1 MATPSKRSQVAGI
14 QTITS
19 NQPVAR
25 PVDTFVSY
33 RPPAKKEGASALLD
47 ALSTISPVLG
57 KMAESNRK
65 AKAAQEATVIDRQF
79 LSDPDG
85 FVADFTS
92 GKYQDF
98 MTPSQVLA
106 GEHMGKRMARQY
118 GAALKQGYAKSGL
131 GESDDATAF
140 NTWEEAQRAR
150 FIVDNKDMFG
160 QAGVVK
166 GFSDMFRT
174 YTSNIDSAHQA
185 AAVKNLVDNQTA
197 NFSIDIS
204 SKLDA
209 VIAGTLDA
217 QGFASHI
224 KMSQNDSKLG
234 YNFSNKTANTVTLDT
249 IIKYATED
257 PDLTYT
263 ERNSVL
269 NLAFGI
275 ETTKGSFLGNTQE
288 GQMAI
293 GKARASIETK
303 RLKEEEQRHKM
314 HTRTKTLV
322 QDGLQSIIQQKL
334 QITPDAKLED
344 ILTTAQLEEARVYFP
359 EIISYHSN
367 NQAFFQ
373 GKVEEVDSQDTIAMR
388 IELAKAT
395 TTAKARDLIT
405 GWQVS
410 GRLKNNPTVFN
421 TLWQQADKIKEVK
434 DPALTDFTTD
444 RYYSTYYRDLNKL
457 IGVDP
462 NTGFSPFPVSEDKAK
477 KLNHVTIFFEKFV
490 DLYYTSDYQ
499 SFDNGQKRD
508 AVKALFSEAKQNILA
523 EVDDT
528 QQPLVPALGG

>member
-1 MATPSKRSQVAGI
+1 MATPSKRSQVAGM

-47 ALSTISPVLG
+47 ALSTISPALG

-65 AKAAQEATVIDRQF
+65 AKAAQEATVIDKAF

-85 FVADFTS
+85 FVQDFTS

-98 MTPSQVLA
+98 MAPSQVLA
-106 GEHMGKRMARQY
+106 GEHMGKRLARQY
-118 GAALKQGYAKSGL
+118 GAALKQGYATSGL

-150 FIVDNKDMFG
+150 FVTDNKDLFS
-160 QAGVVK
+160 QTGVVS

-185 AAVKNLVDNQTA
+185 AAVKNLVDNQTS
-197 NFSIDIS
+197 NFKVDIS

-209 VIAGTLDA
+209 VVAGTLDA
-217 QGFASHI
+217 QAFASHI

-249 IIKYATED
+249 IIAYATED
-257 PDLTYT
+257 PDLSYS

-269 NLAFGI
+269 NLAYGI

-288 GQMAI
+288 AQMAI
-293 GKARASIETK
+293 GKARASIEAK
-303 RLKEEEQRHKM
+303 RLKEEDQNYQLF
-314 HTRTKTLV
+314 TRKKTLIT
-322 QDGLQSIIQQKL
+322 DNLQSAIQQKL
-334 QITPDAKLED
+334 QINPNEKLED
-344 ILTTAQLEEARVYFP
+344 IITPAILKELSLNSLDDLKVYFP
-359 EIISYHSN
+359 EIISYHSK

-373 GKVEEVDSQDTIAMR
+373 GKVEKVDSQDIVNMR
-388 IELAKAT
+388 IELATAT
-395 TTAKARDLIT
+395 TTQQARDIIT

-421 TLWQQADKIKEVK
+421 TLWQQADKIKEIK
-434 DPALTDFTTD
+434 DPALKDFTND
-444 RYYSTYYRDLNKL
+444 KYYSTYFRQLG
-457 IGVDP
+457 GVDP
-462 NTGFSPFPVSEDKAK
+462 STGFNPFPVADPRNQV
-477 KLNHVTIFFEKFV
+477 LTDFFEAFV
-490 DLYYTSDYQ
+490 DLYYTDEYQ
-499 SFDNGQKRD
+499 GLNNIGKRD
-508 AVKALFSEAKQNILA
+508 AVKELFLVSKQAIIEAA
-523 EVDDT
+523 PT
-528 QQPLVPALGG
+528 QPLVPALGG

>member
-1 MATPSKRSQVAGI
+1 MATPSKRSQVAGV

-33 RPPAKKEGASALLD
+33 RPPAKKEGASALLE

-98 MTPSQVLA
+98 MAPSQVLA
-106 GEHMGKRMARQY
+106 GEHMGKRLARQY
-118 GAALKQGYAKSGL
+118 GAALKQGYATSGL
-131 GESDDATAF
+131 AESDDATAF

-150 FIVDNKDMFG
+150 FVIDNKDYFS
-160 QAGVVK
+160 QAGVVS

-185 AAVKNLVDNQTA
+185 AAVKNLVDNQTS
-197 NFSIDIS
+197 NFKVDIS

-234 YNFSNKTANTVTLDT
+234 YNFSNKTANTITLDT
-249 IIKYATED
+249 IIGYATED
-257 PDLTYT
+257 PDLSYA

-293 GKARASIETK
+293 GKARASIEAK
-303 RLKEEEQRHKM
+303 RLKEQDQEYKLYTQ
-314 HTRTKTLV
+314 TKTLV
-322 QDGLQSIIQQKL
+322 TDSIQNIIQQKL

-344 ILTTAQLEEARVYFP
+344 ILTTKQLEEARVYFP
-359 EIISYHSN
+359 ELISYHSK

-373 GKVEEVDSQDTIAMR
+373 GNVEQVDSQDIVSMR
-388 IELAKAT
+388 IELATAT
-395 TTAKARDLIT
+395 TTAQARDIIT

-421 TLWQQADKIKEVK
+421 TLWQQADKIKEIK
-434 DPALTDFTTD
+434 DPALKDFTTD
-444 RYYSTYYRDLNKL
+444 KYYSTYFRQLG
-457 IGVDP
+457 GVDP
-462 NTGFSPFPVSEDKAK
+462 STGFNPFPVADPRNQV
-477 KLNHVTIFFEKFV
+477 LTDFFEAFV
-490 DLYYTSDYQ
+490 DLYYTGEYQ
-499 SFDNGQKRD
+499 GLSNIQKRD
-508 AVKALFSEAKQNILA
+508 AVKKLFLISKQEIIDA
-523 EVDDT
+523 APA
-528 QQPLVPALGG
+528 QPLVPALGG

>member
-1 MATPSKRSQVAGI
+1 M

-47 ALSTISPVLG
+47 ALSTLSPALG

-65 AKAAQEATVIDRQF
+65 AKAAQEATVIDRAF

-85 FVADFTS
+85 FVQDFTS

-98 MTPSQVLA
+98 MAPSQVLA

-118 GAALKQGYAKSGL
+118 GAALKQGYATSGL

-150 FIVDNKDMFG
+150 FVIDNKDMFS

-174 YTSNIDSAHQA
+174 YTANIDSAHQA
-185 AAVKNLVDNQTA
+185 SAVKNLVDNQTA

-209 VIAGTLDA
+209 FTAGTLDA
-217 QGFASHI
+217 QGFVSHI

-234 YNFSNKTANTVTLDT
+234 YNFSNKTANTITLDT

-257 PDLTYT
+257 PDLSYA

-288 GQMAI
+288 AQMAI
-293 GKARASIETK
+293 GKARAKIEDQ
-303 RLKEEEQRHKM
+303 RLKAQDQEYKLYTQ
-314 HTRTKTLV
+314 TKVIVKDTV
-322 QDGLQSIIQQKL
+322 QNTIQQKL
-334 QITPDAKLED
+334 QASPDAKLED
-344 ILTTAQLEEARVYFP
+344 ILTVKQLEEARIYFP
-359 EIISYHSN
+359 EVISYHSK
-367 NQAFFQ
+367 NQTFFQ
-373 GKVEEVDSQDTIAMR
+373 GKAEEVDSQDTIAMR
-388 IELAKAT
+388 LELAKAT
-395 TTAKARDLIT
+395 TTEQARDLIT

-410 GRLKNNPTVFN
+410 GRLKNNTTVFN

-434 DPALTDFTTD
+434 DPALKDFTTD
-444 RYYSTYYRDLNKL
+444 KYYSTYYRDLNKL

-499 SFDNGQKRD
+499 GFDNGQKRD
-508 AVKALFSEAKQNILA
+508 AVKALFNEAKQNILS
-523 EVDDT
+523 EVGDT
-528 QQPLVPALGG
+528 QQPYSPSLN

>member
-1 MATPSKRSQVAGI
+1 MATPSKRSQVAGL

-47 ALSTISPVLG
+47 ALSTISPTLG

-65 AKAAQEATVIDRQF
+65 AKAAQEATVIDKAF

-85 FVADFTS
+85 FVQDFTS

-98 MTPSQVLA
+98 MAPSQVLA
-106 GEHMGKRMARQY
+106 GEHMGKRLARQY
-118 GAALKQGYAKSGL
+118 GAALKQGYATSGL

-150 FIVDNKDMFG
+150 FVTDNKDYFS
-160 QAGVVK
+160 QAGVVS

-185 AAVKNLVDNQTA
+185 AAVKNLVDNQTS
-197 NFSIDIS
+197 NFKVDIS
-204 SKLDA
+204 SKIDA

-249 IIKYATED
+249 IIEYATED
-257 PDLTYT
+257 PDLDYA

-288 GQMAI
+288 AQIAI
-293 GKARASIETK
+293 GKARADIEA
-303 RLKEEEQRHKM
+303 KEEKRIDDVFQT
-314 HTRTKTLV
+314 HTRKTKLV
-322 QDGLQSIIQQKL
+322 TEGAQSKILEVLQKNPSASLTDIFPTAEAYAVAKEGFPELIKYHAIQQDFFQSKAL
-334 QITPDAKLED
+334 NVEPED
-344 ILTTAQLEEARVYFP
+344 INIMRLELSKTQDTTEAR
-359 EIISYHSN
+359 
-367 NQAFFQ
+367 
-373 GKVEEVDSQDTIAMR
+373 R
-388 IELAKAT
+388 
-395 TTAKARDLIT
+395 LIT
-405 GWQVS
+405 SWQFS
-410 GRLKNNPTVFN
+410 GRLKNNSTVFN
-421 TLWQQADKIKEVK
+421 TLWSQADRMKEVTPEK
-434 DPALTDFTTD
+434 RDFTKDTFY
-444 RYYSTYYRDLNKL
+444 RTYANSLK
-457 IGVDP
+457 GVDLE
-462 NTGFSPFPVSEDKAK
+462 TGLVLYAVSDPR
-477 KLNHVTIFFEKFV
+477 HQIIV
-490 DLYYTSDYQ
+490 DFMEQFQSIYYTSEYQ
-499 SFDNGQKRD
+499 NLPEYPDKSLKVKELYDAAVLRIKSANQSMNGSGD
-508 AVKALFSEAKQNILA
+508 VSIPPPSE
-523 EVDDT
+523 
-528 QQPLVPALGG
+528 